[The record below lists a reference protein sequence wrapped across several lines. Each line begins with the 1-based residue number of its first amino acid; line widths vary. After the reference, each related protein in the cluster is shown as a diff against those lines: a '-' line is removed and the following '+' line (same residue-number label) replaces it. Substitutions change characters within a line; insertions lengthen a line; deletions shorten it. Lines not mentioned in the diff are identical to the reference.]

1 MQLQT
6 VYQCIMIVLVVG
18 EIICPA
24 NWQLVEACI
33 RDKLSYKIFV
43 HVSQ

>member
-24 NWQLVEACI
+24 NWQLVEAFE
-33 RDKLSYKIFV
+33 KLSYKIFV